1 MKRFLTF
8 CITILFCATA
18 FYLPVTANADLYANI
33 HVNTGDQITDLIGV
47 AKTQVGYIEGSLSGD
62 VYGNYDGI
70 QKYGVWYD
78 ETVDNIG
85 VSYSAWEGAFVAWC
99 ADQADISDTI
109 IPLYAYVPYSVS
121 WYEEKGLFE
130 LAQSRGGTYVPKA
143 GDLIYFAPAEST
155 LASHIGI
162 VVKTTDGYVHT
173 IEGNT
178 GGQSGEP
185 ETQGVFAKKYSLTYS
200 RIYGYATP
208 EYETDPYANTY
219 INTGDGAGDLVGV
232 AETQVGYLEGSL
244 TGDTHDDNNYQK
256 YGVWYDE
263 AVENLGVSYASW
275 EGAFVA
281 WCANQAGV
289 PDTVIPR
296 HAYVPNSS
304 AWYENKGLFYDSQAQ
319 GGSYI
324 PKKGDLIYFVSSGL
338 TYPTHIGIVTE
349 VTDTY
354 VRTIEGNATDPS
366 DAYGLTQGVFRRQYN
381 LNYSRIYGYATP
393 QYELVFDITGDGQVS
408 TSDARD
414 LLLCVLNNSM
424 QRKANMDVDRNVEIN
439 TADARELLMKVIQG

>member
-1 MKRFLTF
+1 MKRVLTLCISIIF
-8 CITILFCATA
+8 CISVCSLPAAATSD
-18 FYLPVTANADLYANI
+18 PYANI
-33 HVNTGDQITDLIGV
+33 HVNTGDQTTDLIGV
-47 AKTQVGYIEGSLSGD
+47 AKTQVGYIEGSLTGD
-62 VYGNYDGI
+62 VYNGDDNV
-70 QKYGVWYD
+70 QKYGAWYD
-78 ETVDNIG
+78 ENVDNIG
-85 VSYSAWEGAFVAWC
+85 AGKAAWDATFVAWC
-99 ADQADISDTI
+99 ANQADIPDTI
-109 IPLYAYVPYSVS
+109 IPRYVYAPYSVS

-130 LAQSRGGTYVPKA
+130 LAQSRDGTYIPKA
-143 GDLIYFAPAEST
+143 GDLIYFAPAGST
-155 LASHIGI
+155 LASQMGI
-162 VVKTTDGYVHT
+162 VIDVTDTYVYT

-178 GGQSGEP
+178 FGQSGE
-185 ETQGVFAKKYSLTYS
+185 QVIGGVHAKSYNLTYS

-208 EYETDPYANTY
+208 EYETDPYANTH

-366 DAYGLTQGVFRRQYN
+366 DAYGSTQGVFERQYN

-408 TSDARD
+408 TSDARE
-414 LLLCVLNNSM
+414 LLMCVLNNSM
-424 QRKANMDVDRNVEIN
+424 QKNANMDVDRNGEIN